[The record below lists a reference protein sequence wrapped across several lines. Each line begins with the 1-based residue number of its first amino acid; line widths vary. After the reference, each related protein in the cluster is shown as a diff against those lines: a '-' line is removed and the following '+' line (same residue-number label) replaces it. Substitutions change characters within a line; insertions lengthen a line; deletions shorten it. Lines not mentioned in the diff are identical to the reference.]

1 MAHPR
6 LLQDTR
12 RRCNLKNLADIETDI
27 RQLEREPIHV
37 GLSGVDLALARVVSD
52 GANFLAL
59 NFNINEVLV
68 VL

>member
-6 LLQDTR
+6 LLQDPGR
-12 RRCNLKNLADIETDI
+12 GSNLKDLADIETDI
-27 RQLEREPIHV
+27 RELEREPIHI
-37 GLSGVDLALARVVSD
+37 GLGGVDLALARVISD

>member
-6 LLQDTR
+6 LLQDPGR
-12 RRCNLKNLADIETDI
+12 RSNLKNLADIETNI
-27 RQLEREPIHV
+27 RQLEREPIHI
-37 GLSGVDLALARVVSD
+37 GLGGVDLALARVVSD
-52 GANFLAL
+52 GAYFLAL